1 MLYRASFQ
9 EYRFVI
15 CSRQRWFSR
24 RLPLVV
30 ENKLAKQRNRFAGQP
45 EFGMDKSR
53 STRAERPATAR
64 AFHRYYRCPVHRPD
78 PHVGQVTKCHTVPS
92 ELFELRNGPTCAL
105 KTKHV
110 EVRLNV
116 IRATTRYNNARG

>member
-1 MLYRASFQ
+1 M
-9 EYRFVI
+9 I

-64 AFHRYYRCPVHRPD
+64 AFHRYHFSYNSSMVKLTDLPP
-78 PHVGQVTKCHTVPS
+78 
-92 ELFELRNGPTCAL
+92 ELLAAVL
-105 KTKHV
+105 
-110 EVRLNV
+110 
-116 IRATTRYNNARG
+116 